1 MPSLPPP
8 PPPRPRLS
16 WNAYPPRLLAHW
28 LPRSGLGCD
37 PIACRAHA
45 AACPKA
51 PSRLPIGLG
60 AGATC
65 RHPAAICR
73 RRGARRSGAGAKAR
87 LPARRR
93 RALRL
98 STYAM

>member
-8 PPPRPRLS
+8 AAAAPELERLSPAIIGPLAAAERPRLRS
-16 WNAYPPRLLAHW
+16 DRL
-28 LPRSGLGCD
+28 P
-37 PIACRAHA
+37 RAHA